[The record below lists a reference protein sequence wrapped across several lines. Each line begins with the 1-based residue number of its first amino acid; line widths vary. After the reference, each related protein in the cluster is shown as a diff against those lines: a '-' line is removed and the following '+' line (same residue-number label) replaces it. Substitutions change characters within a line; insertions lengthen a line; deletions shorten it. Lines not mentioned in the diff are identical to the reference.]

1 MGIDDVLSVMKKYF
15 GDIPCK
21 NGGFISLP
29 KDHTF
34 AVWRIKHRTA
44 DGPDNYNLYWEVTYE
59 LRIFYRDTKTEL
71 DWQNEQKFEDGIR
84 ECSGLESDYE
94 YDDSDKLEITV
105 YKFNDIIEIQEV

>member
-1 MGIDDVLSVMKKYF
+1 MGIDEVLSVMKKCF

-29 KDHTF
+29 KAHHHNF
-34 AVWRIKHRTA
+34 AVWRISHRRA
-44 DGPDNYNLYWEVTYE
+44 DGPDDYYLYWEVTYE

-71 DWQNEQKFEDGIR
+71 DWQNERKFEDGIR
-84 ECSGLESDYE
+84 ECYGLESDYD

-105 YKFNDIIEIQEV
+105 YKFKDTIEF